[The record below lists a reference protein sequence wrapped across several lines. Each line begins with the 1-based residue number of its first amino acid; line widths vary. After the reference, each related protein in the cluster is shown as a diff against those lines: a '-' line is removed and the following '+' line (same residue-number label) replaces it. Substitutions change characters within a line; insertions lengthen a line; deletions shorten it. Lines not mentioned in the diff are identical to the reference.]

1 MSDGVGSP
9 LKALSAEEAAMM
21 KRLQARAAAFSSPP
35 SKPSAAVAPK
45 EMSTSKKIPKIK
57 RDPLAASAHEARYE
71 KPSQDGAYFASKQRV
86 VPTEASDKAASDKAH
101 RAVMSQWK
109 VHQERVEEARAHFE
123 RGREIHIDVETLV
136 EAERTTKVTPADRAK
151 ALKGE
156 GVSTARRNAVFFFYT
171 VVLGSPPPKDEK
183 GKDLWGGQRGVNAEI
198 RAALFIPEGSSRIVA
213 DVLADSWAAYQT
225 GEKYDAD
232 GRLRMRGRKA
242 SIQEMSDEAYIIYR
256 AKRIGM
262 SLGDCTVLV
271 SEFMRS
277 NGREMPSR
285 TARCSGSWPAAMWR
299 S

>member
-1 MSDGVGSP
+1 LEHLPVFLCFWIFEKMSDGVGSP

-225 GEKYDAD
+225 GEKATAK
-232 GRLRMRGRKA
+232 GSPPRGSARRPSWPSRATPSSRGRTSCSWTQHA
-242 SIQEMSDEAYIIYR
+242 R
-256 AKRIGM
+256 AQSWLR
-262 SLGDCTVLV
+262 TP
-271 SEFMRS
+271 
-277 NGREMPSR
+277 PS
-285 TARCSGSWPAAMWR
+285 SFL
-299 S
+299 